1 MFALGARALGLTP
14 TQVTVASGLA
24 GVVGG
29 GLLYDQRFGSI
40 GFAFLILYSIL
51 DAADGQLARLTNS
64 ASDFGRLVDGI
75 AGYAAHAAIYV
86 GIVAGF
92 IARGGSRMI
101 AWWATASALSNVV
114 HAQLYDYHRTSY
126 TKLAINGTV
135 SRDVPGGLAATW
147 AGRVLRIYHAVQR
160 RLI

>member
-1 MFALGARALGLTP
+1 
-14 TQVTVASGLA
+14 
-24 GVVGG
+24 
-29 GLLYDQRFGSI
+29 
-40 GFAFLILYSIL
+40 
-51 DAADGQLARLTNS
+51 
-64 ASDFGRLVDGI
+64 
-75 AGYAAHAAIYV
+75 YV

-160 RLI
+160 RLIGLHGDVEAAIAERSHQGIVGDADRARYRACFYWPVRGWNLLGDNTRLYAIGVLAWWHHLDWFFAFNLVPMNAA